1 MRMEITYASS
11 SLSDLATSAA
21 AADQTSM
28 PTTGRPVRVI
38 PLEHPTATTSTSSSS
53 SSSSS
58 LSRWRS
64 KLKRMTFEE
73 WIELFIPCYRWIRT
87 YKWRD
92 YLQLD
97 LMAGIT
103 VGIMLVPQS
112 MSYAK
117 LAGLHPIYGLYSG
130 FIPIFVYAIFG
141 SSRQLAIGPVAL
153 VSLLVSNVLGNIVD
167 SSDEL
172 YTELAILLALMVG
185 VLECI
190 MGLLRL
196 GWLIRFIS
204 HSVISGF
211 TTASAIVIALSQA
224 KYFLGY
230 DIVRSSEIIPLI
242 KSIISG
248 ADKFSWPPF
257 VMGSI
262 ILAILLVMKHLGKSR
277 KYLRFLRAGGPLTA
291 VVLGTTFVKIFHPSS
306 ISLVGDIPQG
316 LPKFSIPKEFGYV
329 TSLIPTA
336 ILITSVAILESVGIA
351 KALAAKNGYELDSN
365 QELFGLGVANVFG
378 SFFSAYP
385 TTGSFSRS
393 AVNHESGAKT
403 GLSGIVMGIIMG
415 CALLFL
421 TTLFESIPQCAL
433 AAIVISAVI
442 GLEVYLC
449 PDSSDMQNQ
458 VDYEEAIFLWHVD
471 KKDFLLWTITSATTL
486 FFGIEIGVVVG
497 VGVSLAF
504 VIHESANPHVA
515 VLGRL
520 PGTTIYRNVQQYPE
534 AYTYNG
540 IVVVRI
546 DAPIYFANISYIK
559 DRLREFEFEVDKST
573 NRGPEVERVY
583 FVIIEMAPVTYID
596 SSAVQALKDLH
607 QEYKS
612 RDIQM
617 AIANPNREVLLALTR
632 SGVVELIG
640 KEWFFVRVHDA
651 VQVCLQ
657 HVQSLDVSPKAPKPL
672 SEDKSSFFQRLSKQ
686 RTEEFP
692 TADLESGEKHSRISK
707 DADPQL
713 EPLLSRKS

>member
-1 MRMEITYASS
+1 MEITYASS
-11 SLSDLATSAA
+11 SSRDLSAA
-21 AADQTSM
+21 AADHSSSADQTM
-28 PTTGRPVRVI
+28 PKTTGRPVKVI
-38 PLEHPTATTSTSSSS
+38 PLQHPTEETSSSS
-53 SSSSS
+53 RSSA
-58 LSRWRS
+58 LPLVSRWRS
-64 KLKRMTFEE
+64 KLNRMTLTE
-73 WIELFIPCYRWIRT
+73 WIELFLPCFRWLRT
-87 YKWRD
+87 YKWRE

-130 FIPIFVYAIFG
+130 FIPIFVYAVFG

-153 VSLLVSNVLGNIVD
+153 VSLLVSNVLGSIVD

-185 VLECI
+185 ILECI
-190 MGLLRL
+190 MGLL
-196 GWLIRFIS
+196 
-204 HSVISGF
+204 SGD
-211 TTASAIVIALSQA
+211 
-224 KYFLGY
+224 FL
-230 DIVRSSEIIPLI
+230 LQ
-242 KSIISG
+242 
-248 ADKFSWPPF
+248 FSWPPF

-262 ILAILLVMKHLGKSR
+262 MLAILLVMKHLGKSR
-277 KYLRFLRAGGPLTA
+277 KYLRVLRAAGPLTA
-291 VVLGTTFVKIFHPSS
+291 VVLGTAFVKIFQPSS

-316 LPKFSIPKEFGYV
+316 LPKFSIPKEFGYAK
-329 TSLIPTA
+329 SLIPTA

-365 QELFGLGVANVFG
+365 QELFGLGVANIFG

-403 GLSGIVMGIIMG
+403 GLSGLVMGIIMG

-421 TTLFESIPQCAL
+421 TPLFEYIPQCAL

-442 GLEVYLC
+442 GL
-449 PDSSDMQNQ
+449 
-458 VDYEEAIFLWHVD
+458 VDYDEAIFLWRVD
-471 KKDFLLWTITSATTL
+471 KKDFLLWTITSTTTL
-486 FFGIEIGVVVG
+486 FFGIEIGVLVG

-520 PGTTIYRNVQQYPE
+520 PGTTVYRNVLQYPE

-540 IVVVRI
+540 IVIVRI
-546 DAPIYFANISYIK
+546 DAPIYFANTSYIK
-559 DRLREFEFEVDKST
+559 DRLREFEFEVDEST
-573 NRGPEVERVY
+573 KRGPEVERVY
-583 FVIIEMAPVTYID
+583 FVIIELAPVTYID
-596 SSAVQALKDLH
+596 SSAVQALKELY
-607 QEYKS
+607 QEYQS
-612 RDIQM
+612 RDIQI
-617 AIANPNREVLLALTR
+617 AIANPNREVLLTLAR
-632 SGVVELIG
+632 SNVVELIG

-657 HVQSLDVSPKAPKPL
+657 HVQSLHETPKTTEPL
-672 SEDKSSFFQRLSKQ
+672 SDDTPSFFKRLLKH
-686 RTEEFP
+686 RAEELS
-692 TADLESGEKHSRISK
+692 AAELESCDRHSSISNVT
-707 DADPQL
+707 DPQL
-713 EPLLSRKS
+713 EPLLPRRS